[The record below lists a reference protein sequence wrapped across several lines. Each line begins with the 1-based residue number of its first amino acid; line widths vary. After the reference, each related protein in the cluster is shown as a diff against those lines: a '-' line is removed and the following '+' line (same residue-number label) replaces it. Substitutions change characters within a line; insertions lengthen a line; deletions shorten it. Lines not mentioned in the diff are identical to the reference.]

1 MIQSKV
7 GRSRSSTMSAK
18 TLSRVSGLACGIALV
33 LMLGGGASAR
43 QLPTDPSEPHR
54 VVQSIDH
61 HLLLMLK
68 LRTHDGFEVL
78 VNGK

>member
-1 MIQSKV
+1 MIHSKV
-7 GRSRSSTMSAK
+7 GRSGGSTGSTR
-18 TLSRVSGLACGIALV
+18 TLHRVIELACGIALV

-43 QLPTDPSEPHR
+43 QLPTDPSEPHT

-68 LRTHDGFEVL
+68 LRTHNGFEVL
-78 VNGK
+78 VNG

>member
-7 GRSRSSTMSAK
+7 GRSRCSTRSAK
-18 TLSRVSGLACGIALV
+18 SLRRVTGLSCGIALV

-43 QLPTDPSEPHR
+43 QLPTDPSEPHTF
-54 VVQSIDH
+54 VQSIDY

-68 LRTHDGFEVL
+68 LRTHNGFEVL
-78 VNGK
+78 VNG